1 MLVAGWLEE
10 QIGIKLKRK
19 PIGRKGSRMDSVQ
32 NSMTEAP
39 EVPTKPYRVLSLD
52 GGGMRGVY
60 TAEFLNRLTTYF
72 ARSRGEEALDLG
84 KGFDLITG
92 TSTGAIVACA
102 LAIGKPLDEVV
113 ALYRQNGRHIF
124 PHRIRGTLSA
134 IFRAFFLGGVVVR
147 AGDQALRKALVDVLG
162 DTRVIDVYERRGISL
177 SIPTVAMK
185 THRSWVFKKTPVSGP
200 RDELYPLVDVCMASS
215 AAPIY
220 RSLAAI
226 DDPMAKHGLKQVFAD
241 GGLWAN
247 NPILVGMIDALAV
260 APPGQPIEVFSLGT
274 CSRPEGE
281 HLTERQVHRSML
293 DWKLGAEVAP
303 LSITAQEFAFDNMA
317 RFLAGILTKAGR
329 PVRTL
334 RFPKKDVPA
343 EMMPYLALDDA
354 RKAAVDRL
362 IQQANSDADVTK
374 SACDDPNNPDGRMVR
389 ALMMD
394 LPAMPAAGVDWRSL

>member
-1 MLVAGWLEE
+1 MEGTRRTVAESPDLSP
-10 QIGIKLKRK
+10 R
-19 PIGRKGSRMDSVQ
+19 
-32 NSMTEAP
+32 
-39 EVPTKPYRVLSLD
+39 PYRVLSLD

-60 TAEFLNRLTTYF
+60 TAEFLDRLTSYF
-72 ARSRGEEALDLG
+72 ARVRGEKALDLG

-113 ALYRQNGRHIF
+113 ALYRKNGHRIF
-124 PHRIRGTLSA
+124 PHRITGTLSA
-134 IFRAFFLGGVVVR
+134 IYRAFFLRDTVVR
-147 AGDQALRKALVDVLG
+147 AGDIALRNALVGVL
-162 DTRVIDVYERRGISL
+162 DDLRIIDVYERRGISL
-177 SIPTVAMK
+177 SVPTVAMK
-185 THRSWVFKKTPVSGP
+185 THRSWVFKKTPKSGP
-200 RDELYPLVDVCMASS
+200 RDDLYPLVDVCMASS

-260 APPGQPIEVFSLGT
+260 ALPGQSVEVFSLGT

-281 HLTERQVHRSML
+281 HITERQAHRSML
-293 DWKLGAEVAP
+293 QWKLGADVAP

-317 RFLAGILTKAGR
+317 RFLAGILTDAGR

-343 EMMPYLALDDA
+343 EMMPFLALDDA
-354 RKAAVDRL
+354 RKPAIDRL

-374 SACDDPNNPDGRMVR
+374 SACDDPNNADGRMVR

-394 LPAMPAAGVDWRSL
+394 LPPMPATGVDWSTL

>member
-1 MLVAGWLEE
+1 
-10 QIGIKLKRK
+10 
-19 PIGRKGSRMDSVQ
+19 
-32 NSMTEAP
+32 
-39 EVPTKPYRVLSLD
+39 
-52 GGGMRGVY
+52 MRGVY
-60 TAEFLNRLTTYF
+60 TAEFLHRLTSYF
-72 ARSRGEEALDLG
+72 ARIRGEEALDLG

-113 ALYRQNGRHIF
+113 ELYKENGRHIF
-124 PHRIRGTLSA
+124 PHRIKGVLSA
-134 IFRAFFLGGVVVR
+134 LYRALLLGETVVR
-147 AGDQALRKALVDVLG
+147 AGDDALREALVGVLG
-162 DTRVIDVYERRGISL
+162 ELRVIDVYERREISL
-177 SIPTVAMK
+177 SVPTVAMK
-185 THRSWVFKKTPVSGP
+185 THRSWVFKKTPKSGP
-200 RDELYPLVDVCMASS
+200 RDDLYPLVDVCMASS

-226 DDPMAKHGLKQVFAD
+226 DDPMAKHGLKQIFAD

-281 HLTERQVHRSML
+281 HLTEREVHRSML
-293 DWKLGAEVAP
+293 KWKLGADVAP

-317 RFLAGILTKAGR
+317 RFLAGILTQAGR

-343 EMMPYLALDDA
+343 EMMPFLALDDA

-374 SACDDPNNPDGRMVR
+374 SACDDLNNADGRMVR

-394 LPAMPAAGVDWRSL
+394 LPAMPATGVDWSAL

>member
-1 MLVAGWLEE
+1 
-10 QIGIKLKRK
+10 
-19 PIGRKGSRMDSVQ
+19 MDGELQ
-32 NSMTEAP
+32 PTAAP
-39 EVPTKPYRVLSLD
+39 AETTMRPYRVLSLD

-60 TAEFLNRLTTYF
+60 TAEFLNRLTSYF
-72 ARSRGEEALDLG
+72 ARIREEEALDLG

-92 TSTGAIVACA
+92 TSTGAIVGCA

-113 ALYRQNGRHIF
+113 ELYRLKGRDIF
-124 PHRIRGTLSA
+124 PHRIKGTLSA
-134 IFRAFFLGGVVVR
+134 IHRPFFMGNTVVR
-147 AGDQALRKALVDVLG
+147 AGDEALRKALVGVLG
-162 DTRVIDVYERRGISL
+162 DLRIIDVYERRGISL
-177 SIPTVAMK
+177 SVPTVAMK
-185 THRSWVFKKTPVSGP
+185 THGSWVFKKTPRSGP
-200 RDELYPLVDVCMASS
+200 RDDLYPLIDVCMASS

-247 NPILVGMIDALAV
+247 NPILVGLIDALAV
-260 APPGQPIEVFSLGT
+260 APPGQPIEIFSLGT

-281 HLTERQVHRSML
+281 HLTPRQAHRSML
-293 DWKLGAEVAP
+293 KWKLGADVVP

-317 RFLAGILTKAGR
+317 RFLAGILTQGGR

-343 EMMPYLALDDA
+343 DMMPYLALDDA

-374 SACDDPNNPDGRMVR
+374 SACDDPNNVDGRMVR
-389 ALMMD
+389 ALMMS
-394 LPAMPAAGVDWRSL
+394 LPTMPATGVDWSSLPARQTARVPSP